1 MGVEVCGEVLKLYHK
16 LLGWVLGVGTG
27 SLIFLL
33 LILLCYILQRMAVF
47 YDPNTAVGLTHV
59 VPVTQGG
66 I

>member
-16 LLGWVLGVGTG
+16 LLGWVLGVGLAPFFVAINSSVLHSAEYG
-27 SLIFLL
+27 R
-33 LILLCYILQRMAVF
+33 ILRPQ
-47 YDPNTAVGLTHV
+47 TAVGLTHV